1 MSIKTFRQAL
11 NEALHLE
18 MSRDKNVIVF
28 GEDVCGGTGGTGEK
42 DAWGIRSNERSF
54 V

>member
-18 MSRDKNVIVF
+18 MLRDKNVIVF
-28 GEDVCGGTGGTGEK
+28 GEDVCGGGGTGEK
-42 DAWGIRSNERSF
+42 MLGVRHSE
-54 V
+54 